1 MKEKLAELIDWKKI
15 LQDRKKMRFIIS
27 LLVILILSL
36 FINWKV
42 IFVVLFFGAL
52 YFISMFDHQHEK
64 VEMEFGEDIDD
75 SLSDE
80 ELLAELTIEKTR
92 IKRQIRVTEKHIE
105 DTPADLDSKLFLEEL
120 REELSLLEEEIAELE
135 KRLA

>member
-27 LLVILILSL
+27 LLVISILSL

-64 VEMEFGEDIDD
+64 VEMEIGEDIDD